1 MRSHRAGAKLGVSL
15 GGDEEAMP
23 RCFDELNQ
31 TTIRRCTGDDQSAVI
46 DIAKESLIDFIAM
59 TMTLG
64 HCGCTVDLSSLAAS
78 DQFSRV
84 VT

>member
-23 RCFDELNQ
+23 RCFDELKQ
-31 TTIRRCTGDDQSAVI
+31 TAIRRCTGDDQSAVI
-46 DIAKESLIDFIAM
+46 NVAEESSVDFIAM
-59 TMTLG
+59 TMTFY
-64 HCGCTVDLSSLAAS
+64 HCSRTVDLSYLAAG
-78 DQFSRV
+78 DQLSRV

>member
-15 GGDEEAMP
+15 GSDEEAMP

-46 DIAKESLIDFIAM
+46 NIAKESLIDFIAM
-59 TMTLG
+59 TMTFG
-64 HCGCTVDLSSLAAS
+64 HRSRTVDPGHLATG

-84 VT
+84 IT